1 MEINTEI
8 NQKGINL
15 EDVRFKKINERKK
28 NNENMIK

>member
-28 NNENMIK
+28 TMKI